1 MSSISS
7 FDEHLNILMKNS
19 LVWRLYS
26 SSYHGLY
33 QFYSL
38 DALRYYNPLH
48 LQATNLHLN
57 SFIFH
62 NCCGKSE
69 ILYTK
74 VKISFQLFIPSMNVC
89 QGPHHQI
96 LIFLYIL
103 IWKCNQYFI
112 KALKEGHSP
121 QTQLLAQAENVSVIL
136 EMESETLQSKRQL
149 LTLAKT
155 VGVRLMFLLHCLL
168 AVSRVSDILNKPLFW
183 TYSLFVLFLIL
194 DGIHA
199 VCRRN
204 GLEHKW

>member
-1 MSSISS
+1 MVDRYFSWFVFQMSSISS

-112 KALKEGHSP
+112 KALKEGHIASNAIVGSSGERVCHIGNGVWDVTV
-121 QTQLLAQAENVSVIL
+121 QTPIAHL
-136 EMESETLQSKRQL
+136 
-149 LTLAKT
+149 
-155 VGVRLMFLLHCLL
+155 G
-168 AVSRVSDILNKPLFW
+168 
-183 TYSLFVLFLIL
+183 
-194 DGIHA
+194 
-199 VCRRN
+199 
-204 GLEHKW
+204 